1 MILNMYMS
9 NEFYHVISY
18 LYNKF
23 IMFDILKMCVYIF
36 CNQILYCQMR
46 WLSDGNCFG
55 CDQGDEDANP
65 ILNMLLS

>member
-1 MILNMYMS
+1 MILNMYMP
-9 NEFYHVISY
+9 NEFYHEITQ

-23 IMFDILKMCVYIF
+23 IMFDIKHCVYIF
-36 CNQILYCQMR
+36 CNKNLYSQVR

-55 CDQGDEDANP
+55 CDQRDEDANP